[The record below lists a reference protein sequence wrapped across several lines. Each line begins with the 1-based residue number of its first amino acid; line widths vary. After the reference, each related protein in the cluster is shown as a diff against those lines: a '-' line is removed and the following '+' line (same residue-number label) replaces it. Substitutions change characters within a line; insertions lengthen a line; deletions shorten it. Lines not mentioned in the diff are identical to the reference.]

1 MSLSVEKAL
10 RKAQSHIK
18 AGELAEAEEFYK
30 QVLSKFPKN
39 KKAIQGYQKLKAGI
53 TLNGLASSEP
63 SQEQIQEL
71 INLYNQGQFVKA
83 LDKAKPLIGLFP
95 HAIHLH
101 NIQGACHAALQRYD
115 AAIDS
120 YKQAIKIKPDY
131 AEAYSN
137 MGNALK
143 DKGELD
149 AAIDNYKQAIKIKP
163 DYAEAYS
170 NMGNVLKEKGELNA
184 AIDSYKQAIKIK
196 PDYVKAYYNM
206 GVVLKSKGELDASI
220 DSYKQ
225 AIKIKPDYAEA
236 YYNMGNV
243 LKEKGELNAAI
254 DSYKQAIKIKPDY
267 AEAYSNMGNVL
278 KEKGELNAAIDSYKQ
293 AIKIKPDYAEAYSNM
308 GVALKEKGELDA
320 AIDSYE
326 QAIKVKPDYAEAY
339 SNMGVVLKDKG
350 ELDASIDS
358 HKQAIKIKPYFAEA
372 HSNLGIALNDK
383 GELDAAIDSYKQ
395 AIKIK
400 PDYAEAHRH
409 LSTVKKYNFADEQIT
424 QMKFLYADQKLEN
437 DRKCHLC
444 FALAKASED
453 LGDFQEAFD
462 YLKEGNALRKKGLS
476 YDIKKDQTI
485 FANLKKSDLSIPQNT
500 VVSIKKPSDVT
511 PIFILGMPRSGTTL
525 VEQIVS
531 SHSKV
536 TGAGE
541 LRFVQ
546 QFGLKMAFGTQEIN
560 ERNLLNFREQYLN
573 SLIQLGEGNLYIT
586 DKMPENFQF
595 IGLICRAFPETKI
608 IHVKRDPAATC
619 WSNFKHYF
627 PTSGLGSGLID

>member
-1 MSLSVEKAL
+1 MSLPVEKAL

-18 AGELAEAEEFYK
+18 AGELAEAEELYK

-53 TLNGLASSEP
+53 TSKGASSSVP
-63 SQEQIQEL
+63 PQGQVDEL
-71 INLYNQGQFVKA
+71 VGLYNQRQFEEVLAKI
-83 LDKAKPLIGLFP
+83 KPLVSLFP
-95 HAIHLH
+95 KAITLY
-101 NIQGACHAALQRYD
+101 NIQGASNAALQRYD

-137 MGNALK
+137 MGVALK
-143 DKGELD
+143 DKGE
-149 AAIDNYKQAIKIKP
+149 
-163 DYAEAYS
+163 
-170 NMGNVLKEKGELNA
+170 
-184 AIDSYKQAIKIK
+184 
-196 PDYVKAYYNM
+196 
-206 GVVLKSKGELDASI
+206 
-220 DSYKQ
+220 
-225 AIKIKPDYAEA
+225 
-236 YYNMGNV
+236 
-243 LKEKGELNAAI
+243 
-254 DSYKQAIKIKPDY
+254 
-267 AEAYSNMGNVL
+267 
-278 KEKGELNAAIDSYKQ
+278 
-293 AIKIKPDYAEAYSNM
+293 
-308 GVALKEKGELDA
+308 
-320 AIDSYE
+320 
-326 QAIKVKPDYAEAY
+326 
-339 SNMGVVLKDKG
+339 
-350 ELDASIDS
+350 
-358 HKQAIKIKPYFAEA
+358 F
-372 HSNLGIALNDK
+372 
-383 GELDAAIDSYKQ
+383 DAAIDSYKQ

-409 LSTVKKYNFADEQIT
+409 LSSVKKYNFADEQIT

-541 LRFVQ
+541 LEFVK
-546 QFGLKMAFGTQEIN
+546 QFGLKMAFGTQKIN

-627 PTSGLGSGLID
+627 PASGLGYCYDLDDVVRYYQMYEDLMDFWNERYPDRIYRLDYDELTLDQEYETKRLISHLGLDWQEACLSPQKNKRAVKTASNQQVRQKVYKGSSQQWRKFEPYLDGAFDGLDG

>member
-1 MSLSVEKAL
+1 MSLPIDKAI

-18 AGELAEAEEFYK
+18 AGLLVEAEELYK

-39 KKAIQGYQKLKAGI
+39 KKAIQGYQKLKGGI
-53 TLNGLASSEP
+53 ASEGSSTSEP
-63 SQEQIQEL
+63 QQEQIQEL

-184 AIDSYKQAIKIK
+184 AIDSY
-196 PDYVKAYYNM
+196 N
-206 GVVLKSKGELDASI
+206 
-220 DSYKQ
+220 
-225 AIKIKPDYAEA
+225 
-236 YYNMGNV
+236 
-243 LKEKGELNAAI
+243 
-254 DSYKQAIKIKPDY
+254 
-267 AEAYSNMGNVL
+267 
-278 KEKGELNAAIDSYKQ
+278 Q

-320 AIDSYE
+320 AIDSY
-326 QAIKVKPDYAEAY
+326 
-339 SNMGVVLKDKG
+339 
-350 ELDASIDS
+350 
-358 HKQAIKIKPYFAEA
+358 KQAV
-372 HSNLGIALNDK
+372 
-383 GELDAAIDSYKQ
+383 
-395 AIKIK
+395 KIK

-485 FANLKKSDLSIPQNT
+485 FANLKKSDLSISQNT

-560 ERNLLNFREQYLN
+560 KRNLLNFREQYLN

-586 DKMPENFQF
+586 DKMPGNFQF

-627 PTSGLGSGLID
+627 PASGLGYCYDLDDVVRYYQMYEDLMDFWNERYPDRIYRLDYDELTLDQEYETKRLISHLGLDWQGACLSPQKNKRAVKTASNQQVRQKVYKGSSQQWRKFEPYLDGAFDGLDG